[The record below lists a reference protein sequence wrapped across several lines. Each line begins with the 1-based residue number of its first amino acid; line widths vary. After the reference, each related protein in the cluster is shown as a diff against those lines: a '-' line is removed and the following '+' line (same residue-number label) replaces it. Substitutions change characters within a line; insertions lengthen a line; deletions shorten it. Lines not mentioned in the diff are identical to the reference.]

1 MEQNSVKDKTIFK
14 KLLLYI
20 LGSKKNSNTILTVKL
35 SWQKLMELFYSITA
49 RFDGILTD
57 LLKRWLLI
65 SLSSKVR
72 GRSKVHINQKNCAR
86 VL

>member
-1 MEQNSVKDKTIFK
+1 MEQNSAKDKTIFK

-20 LGSKKNSNTILTVKL
+20 SGSKKNSNTILTVQL

-49 RFDGILTD
+49 RFDGISTD

-65 SLSSKVR
+65 FIK
-72 GRSKVHINQKNCAR
+72 
-86 VL
+86 